1 MQETFTLL
9 LIGVLMASVVSF
21 VVMGFR
27 QWCRMNSLAR
37 KAHEASLHFSASDLF
52 DIPRR
57 YGGFALISNGHGPRA
72 CNLTHGHIRSSMVRA
87 FDFRYEI
94 GHATRRMTRHYA
106 VIAVQ
111 TAMSLGKLIMWHVDD
126 IQAAPLSNNLGARRV
141 GKWICRGDLEL
152 ARVLSDAAAGLVDRP
167 VSIEV
172 RNGTL
177 MFSLPVERR
186 KQDYTAWL
194 GCVDRVLQQIEEY
207 CDQ

>member
-1 MQETFTLL
+1 
-9 LIGVLMASVVSF
+9 
-21 VVMGFR
+21 
-27 QWCRMNSLAR
+27 
-37 KAHEASLHFSASDLF
+37 
-52 DIPRR
+52 
-57 YGGFALISNGHGPRA
+57 
-72 CNLTHGHIRSSMVRA
+72 MVRA